1 MLVSEL
7 TVKYHVEKIND
18 PSGKHKKCWFFVL
31 DPVHDQHARAAL
43 YFYASMHGGQLS
55 EDIIGMADK
64 IVEKLIAMGWRPTR
78 AMKED
83 PHA

>member
-1 MLVSEL
+1 MLVGEL
-7 TVKYHVEKIND
+7 TVKYRVEKIND

-55 EDIIGMADK
+55 EDIRERLRRIEEGQDQ
-64 IVEKLIAMGWRPTR
+64 
-78 AMKED
+78 
-83 PHA
+83 